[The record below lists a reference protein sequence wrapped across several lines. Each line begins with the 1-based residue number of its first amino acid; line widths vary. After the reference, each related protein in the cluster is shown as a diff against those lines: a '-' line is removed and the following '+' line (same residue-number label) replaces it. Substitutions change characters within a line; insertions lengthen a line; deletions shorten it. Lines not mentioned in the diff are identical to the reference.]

1 MAKRARNEK
10 IEREDMARLREAL
23 SCLLTPEETDSTMA
37 ALSRHLGRFSTIMG
51 TSEEALASIEGVSP
65 RAAKYLRLTLDVA
78 KSCIRTIPAQRN
90 DQMIYEDYRDLLWS
104 ELFGKKAESVA
115 VVLADSQF
123 RRLYSGIVMDGT
135 LNEASMNVTRLAMLC
150 IQYRASAVVL
160 AHNHP
165 TGLALPS
172 AEDIVGTTQLLDSL
186 AGMDVSI
193 KDHIIFTDTAE
204 FSFAK
209 NGLMRE
215 MRTASSRT
223 RMERLDWARD
233 MAKVCLTE
241 TKPNGCESSFKL

>member
-1 MAKRARNEK
+1 MAKKARTQK

-23 SCLLTPEETDSTMA
+23 GCLLTPEETEETMD
-37 ALSRHLGRFSTIMG
+37 ALMRHLGRFAAIM
-51 TSEEALASIEGVSP
+51 SAPEDALAAIEGVSP
-65 RAAKYLRLTLDVA
+65 QAAKYLRLTMDLA
-78 KSCIRTIPAQRN
+78 RSCIRAIPAQRN
-90 DQMIYEDYRDLLWS
+90 DQMIYEDYRNLLWA

-123 RRLYSGIVMDGT
+123 RRLYSGVVMDGT
-135 LNEASMNVTRLAMLC
+135 LSEATMNVSRLAMLC
-150 IQYRASAVVL
+150 IQYKASSVVL

-193 KDHIIFTDTAE
+193 KDHIIFTDTDE

-241 TKPNGCESSFKL
+241 TKPSGGEDPYR